1 MESNIMIN
9 EFIREDYKN
18 AETFTTDLGIVKKS
32 ISLTE
37 DGEEHECMY
46 IDNGG
51 KCMFL
56 VEIIT
61 TTSLEFTK
69 EYGLSMYKRNKIHN
83 TLVWTG
89 TEEALTVDYTLL
101 VDAINKS
108 EGEKK
113 EQLQALLEKLNNERI
128 MISGVMGK
136 NTYNYLDK
144 IGYLKVDHERVSKLK
159 DEQRKNM

>member
-9 EFIREDYKN
+9 EFISEDYKN
-18 AETFTTDLGIVKKS
+18 AITT
-32 ISLTE
+32 TE
-37 DGEEHECMY
+37 DNVIIKRSIPFTEGGKEYERFY

-61 TTSLEFTK
+61 NTSVELKLES
-69 EYGLSMYKRNKIHN
+69 GLSIYERKKQHD

-89 TEEALTVDYTLL
+89 TEEALTVDYKLL
-101 VDAINKS
+101 LDAINKS
-108 EGEKK
+108 EGDKK

-128 MISGVMGK
+128 MISAVISNK
-136 NTYNYLDK
+136 NTYDYLDE
-144 IGYLKVDHERVSKLK
+144 IGYLKVDHERL
-159 DEQRKNM
+159 EKNMW

>member
-18 AETFTTDLGIVKKS
+18 AETFTTELGIVKKS

-61 TTSLEFTK
+61 NTSIEVK
-69 EYGLSMYKRNKIHN
+69 RNYGLSIHERSKKHD
-83 TLVWTG
+83 TLVWIG
-89 TEEALTVDYTLL
+89 TEEALTVDYKLL

-113 EQLQALLEKLNNERI
+113 EQLRALLEKLNNERI
-128 MISGVMGK
+128 MISAVISNK
-136 NTYNYLDK
+136 NTYDYLDE
-144 IGYLKVDHERVSKLK
+144 IGYLKVDHERI
-159 DEQRKNM
+159 EKNMW

>member
-9 EFIREDYKN
+9 EFISEDYKN

-32 ISLTE
+32 ISFNE
-37 DGEEHECMY
+37 DGEEHERIY

-61 TTSLEFTK
+61 NTSVEVK
-69 EYGLSMYKRNKIHN
+69 RNYGLSMHERRKNHD
-83 TLVWTG
+83 TLVWVG
-89 TEEALTVDYTLL
+89 TEESLTVDYTLL

-113 EQLQALLEKLNNERI
+113 EQLQALLEKLNDEHT
-128 MISGVMGK
+128 MISAVIGK
-136 NTYNYLDK
+136 NTYTYLDK
-144 IGYLKVDHERVSKLK
+144 IGYLKVENERVRKLK
-159 DEQRKNM
+159 NEQRKNM

>member
-9 EFIREDYKN
+9 EFISEDYKN
-18 AETFTTDLGIVKKS
+18 AITIKKDNVIIKRS
-32 ISLTE
+32 RQITE
-37 DGEEHECMY
+37 DGKEYERVY

-61 TTSLEFTK
+61 NTSVEFK
-69 EYGLSMYKRNKIHN
+69 VKGGLPMTERNKTYD

-89 TEEALTVDYTLL
+89 TEEALTVDYKLL
-101 VDAINKS
+101 LDAINKS

-113 EQLQALLEKLNNERI
+113 EQLQALLGKLNDERI
-128 MISGVMGK
+128 MINAVMGK
-136 NTYNYLDK
+136 NTYTYLDE
-144 IGYLKVDHERVSKLK
+144 IGYLKAHNKQVDKN
-159 DEQRKNM
+159 KNM